1 MDFNTLEIIG
11 LAFLA
16 GLNIAEITENVMD
29 EEETEKAGCEGK
41 HCKFEQEDIKA
52 KAEDK
57 IEKVEI
63 KKVTQEEM
71 GKILDDLKN
80 KILGGK

>member
-1 MDFNTLEIIG
+1 MEISDLNELEKIG
-11 LAFLA
+11 LAFLS
-16 GLNIAEITENVMD
+16 GLVAATCIEKEKTE
-29 EEETEKAGCEGK
+29 
-41 HCKFEQEDIKA
+41 
-52 KAEDK
+52 K